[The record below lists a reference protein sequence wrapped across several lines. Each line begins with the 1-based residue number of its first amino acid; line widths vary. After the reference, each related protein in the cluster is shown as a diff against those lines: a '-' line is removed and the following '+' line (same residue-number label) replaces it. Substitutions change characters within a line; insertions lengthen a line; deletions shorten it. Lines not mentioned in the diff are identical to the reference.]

1 MCSARA
7 VQLIG
12 CFLTVA
18 SPASL
23 TASTE
28 PHNVAARSAAL
39 DHIAIYVAD
48 LDRSVIFYREV
59 FGFRE
64 VPAPFPIARWLVTG
78 NGLMLHLV
86 KGRSLPVDNTKWDH
100 IAIAWGPME
109 ETIATLDAKKIAWS
123 DIQGRHV
130 PQIRPD
136 GVKQI
141 FVRDPDGYWIE
152 INDSLK
158 NR

>member
-1 MCSARA
+1 M
-7 VQLIG
+7 
-12 CFLTVA
+12 
-18 SPASL
+18 
-23 TASTE
+23 
-28 PHNVAARSAAL
+28 
-39 DHIAIYVAD
+39 
-48 LDRSVIFYREV
+48 